1 MLLHS
6 RIAHRDIW
14 CHLRSKV
21 NGRCGGPVQHLSKL
35 CEIFSKLKECIQTKD
50 DSLVTDKHM
59 IQSLQCKYKM
69 SWDRDD
75 DGDVYYKTLGTHPLP
90 PSTTMISSFPAF
102 SIFLAW
108 LSDTLYLTLIR
119 LLCSA
124 WVGVDNVGLINYNRN
139 CKILRHT
146 HDIFA
151 HFRS

>member
-1 MLLHS
+1 MILELF
-6 RIAHRDIW
+6 RDEKVWWNYYNSPDTILTLDVKI
-14 CHLRSKV
+14 HLRSVV
-21 NGRCGGPVQHLSKL
+21 NGRWGGPVQHLSKL
-35 CEIFSKLKECIQTKD
+35 CKIFSKLKECIQTKD

-75 DGDVYYKTLGTHPLP
+75 DKDVYYKTLGTHPLP

-102 SIFLAW
+102 SVFLAW

-124 WVGVDNVGLINYNRN
+124 WVGVGG
-139 CKILRHT
+139 
-146 HDIFA
+146 
-151 HFRS
+151 